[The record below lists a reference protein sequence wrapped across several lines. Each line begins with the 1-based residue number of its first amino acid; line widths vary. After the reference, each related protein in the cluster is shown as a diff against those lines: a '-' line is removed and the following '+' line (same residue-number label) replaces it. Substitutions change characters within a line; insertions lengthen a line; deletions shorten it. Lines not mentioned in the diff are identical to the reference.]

1 MDVEDVEQIE
11 TTENP
16 SHECSTCN
24 SKFNIKSDLSSH
36 IKTEHKSYKPCSFFP
51 TNSCTEGEDCRY
63 SHKILGENEHI
74 CFMCGKIE
82 TTKTLLI
89 RHIRETHKNI
99 QCMRFKSGTCR
110 FIEASCIYS
119 HSKTSES
126 HPNAPSLPRRTE
138 QDFPQAWQA
147 KPPDN
152 TDLVTKIVMRV
163 MKEMIPVIID
173 QVKQS
178 IPNQN

>member
-1 MDVEDVEQIE
+1 M
-11 TTENP
+11 
-16 SHECSTCN
+16 
-24 SKFNIKSDLSSH
+24 
-36 IKTEHKSYKPCSFFP
+36 
-51 TNSCTEGEDCRY
+51 
-63 SHKILGENEHI
+63 
-74 CFMCGKIE
+74 
-82 TTKTLLI
+82 
-89 RHIRETHKNI
+89 
-99 QCMRFKSGTCR
+99 
-110 FIEASCIYS
+110 
-119 HSKTSES
+119 SES